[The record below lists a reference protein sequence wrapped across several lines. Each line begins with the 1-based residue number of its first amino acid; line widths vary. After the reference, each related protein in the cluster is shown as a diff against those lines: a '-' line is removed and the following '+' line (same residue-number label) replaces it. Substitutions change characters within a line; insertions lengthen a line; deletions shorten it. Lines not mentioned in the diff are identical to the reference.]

1 MPYLLFLMLAAA
13 DIPLAIA
20 DTNYTVPANAWFVA
34 SNGDDTKSG
43 TQSAPLRTI
52 AAAVDRAP
60 GGTTIVIRQ
69 GVYRESLGSLN
80 KPLILQPYPHEK
92 VWVKGSV
99 VAKDW
104 QVDSHGWRLDNWQT
118 RFDGSHYDPGE
129 ITVEHPLAGK
139 PEMVFVDGQPLQQVG
154 SLNVLKQ
161 QTFFVDD
168 QKHSLYIADDPRK
181 KLIEASNFGHAF
193 ELYRGASGSIIRGL
207 GFAHYANV
215 KHEGAIRALDGAS
228 NIVFENNTF
237 ADNAGSSLL
246 LYECR
251 SVTLRSNTFLR
262 AGYQGL
268 SVWKSAGLTIDGN
281 QFVANNY
288 EHFATEGDFAGAA
301 GAKIFA
307 TSDVKARRN
316 VFADNH
322 CTGLWFDG
330 SCDNCKVICNLF
342 SKNDRAGVHVE
353 ESAHAMIVANEAN
366 QNGGA
371 GIYISNSGNVR
382 VYNNQLTDSNPCI
395 AIQDDS
401 RVNSNPRETEQG
413 IDYITAHI
421 DLFNN
426 VLVTTTAK
434 HPLLWARD
442 FNSTPLKS
450 ATQMIDGCDHN
461 VWQHPQL
468 QHAQLVEWWQ
478 KRVRL
483 YYHGM
488 NDFRADTNFEPHGID
503 WKDPDKRPSPSVA
516 GHKLPAD
523 IARELNIDPALPVP
537 IGKLN
542 C

>member
-43 TQSAPLRTI
+43 TKTAPLRTI
-52 AAAVDRAP
+52 AAAIDRAP
-60 GGTTIVIRQ
+60 SGTTIVVRQ
-69 GVYRESLGSLN
+69 GVYRESVGSLT

-181 KLIEASNFGHAF
+181 KLIEVSNFGHAL

-251 SVTLRSNTFLR
+251 NVTLRSNTFLR

-268 SVWKSAGLTIDGN
+268 SAWKSASLTIDSN
-281 QFVANNY
+281 QF
-288 EHFATEGDFAGAA
+288 
-301 GAKIFA
+301 
-307 TSDVKARRN
+307 
-316 VFADNH
+316 
-322 CTGLWFDG
+322 
-330 SCDNCKVICNLF
+330 
-342 SKNDRAGVHVE
+342 
-353 ESAHAMIVANEAN
+353 
-366 QNGGA
+366 
-371 GIYISNSGNVR
+371 
-382 VYNNQLTDSNPCI
+382 
-395 AIQDDS
+395 
-401 RVNSNPRETEQG
+401 
-413 IDYITAHI
+413 
-421 DLFNN
+421 
-426 VLVTTTAK
+426 
-434 HPLLWARD
+434 
-442 FNSTPLKS
+442 
-450 ATQMIDGCDHN
+450 
-461 VWQHPQL
+461 
-468 QHAQLVEWWQ
+468 
-478 KRVRL
+478 
-483 YYHGM
+483 
-488 NDFRADTNFEPHGID
+488 
-503 WKDPDKRPSPSVA
+503 
-516 GHKLPAD
+516 
-523 IARELNIDPALPVP
+523 
-537 IGKLN
+537 
-542 C
+542 